1 VATRRFSRAVSLVSA
16 AALSV
21 AAITLVPGTGVADP
35 APSIQEVQARVDQLY
50 QEAEAATERAHVA
63 SIQVAQGRARL
74 ARINHQVASQQK
86 ALDAISEIIAH
97 YAADMYASG
106 GIDPSLQMMLS
117 SNPDDFLSQAQTLDQ
132 VMRTQDA
139 DLRRAETA
147 RIALAQTHNLADQQV
162 ARLKVL
168 QAEAAKQQ
176 AVVNAN
182 LDEAQALLSRLKA
195 KDQARLAALQAQR
208 ASASAD
214 ASRSALR
221 DVPAPAPTSYG
232 TAGSGRGATAVAYAR
247 AQVGKPYVFGASG
260 PSVFDCSGLTMAAW
274 GQAGV
279 YLPHS
284 ASLQYSATT
293 RVSSLQPGD
302 LVFFYSDISHVG
314 MYVGGGI
321 FVHAANPTDG
331 VVAESLYSSYWQ
343 SVYMGAGRV

>member
-1 VATRRFSRAVSLVSA
+1 MATRRFSRAVSLLTAATLSVSA
-16 AALSV
+16 IAL
-21 AAITLVPGTGVADP
+21 IPGTGVADP
-35 APSIQEVQARVDQLY
+35 GLSIEKVQAQVDRLY
-50 QEAEAATERAHVA
+50 EEAEAATEKAHDATVQVEQGQQRLA
-63 SIQVAQGRARL
+63 QIDRQVATEQKELDRL
-74 ARINHQVASQQK
+74 
-86 ALDAISEIIAH
+86 SEIIAD
-97 YAADMYASG
+97 YAAEMYASG

-132 VMRTQDA
+132 VLRTQDA

-147 RIALAQTHNLADQQV
+147 RVALAQTKALADQQV
-162 ARLKVL
+162 DRLKDL
-168 QAEAAKQQ
+168 KAEAAKQK
-176 AVVNAN
+176 AAANAN

-195 KDQARLAALQAQR
+195 KDRARLAALQAQR

-221 DVPAPAPTSYG
+221 DAPAPTSYG
-232 TAGSGRGATAVAYAR
+232 SASSGRGATAASYAR
-247 AQVGKPYVFGASG
+247 AQVGKPYVFGGSG
-260 PSVFDCSGLTMAAW
+260 PSVFDCSGLTMTAW
-274 GQAGV
+274 AQAGV

-284 ASLQYSATT
+284 ASMQYGATT

-314 MYVGGGI
+314 IYVGGGI